1 MAHTPKKR
9 RGRAARPLEEGE
21 RVGIGFRVTP
31 ALKTKI
37 EAAAT
42 KSGRSQSQEIEIR
55 LERSFGHEGLRLA
68 CGEREV
74 RVIIYAGKVLLTDL
88 PTASSPME
96 PAELDT
102 DPETLQDII
111 DFFEVTPAKKP

>member
-74 RVIIYAGKVLLTDL
+74 RVIIYAGKLLLTDL
-88 PTASSPME
+88 PTSAGPDNWILTRRHSKTSSTF
-96 PAELDT
+96 L
-102 DPETLQDII
+102 
-111 DFFEVTPAKKP
+111 EVTPEKKP